1 MPRIAVVGDFD
12 PDNPTH
18 TATSDALGHSATALG
33 VAVDVSWVPTDELG
47 EADDPG
53 SALAPFDAV
62 FVAPGSPY
70 RSMAGALAAIEH
82 ARRRPLPL
90 IGTCGGFQH
99 VVIEFARNVM
109 RLPDVRHAEYDPY
122 ASSLIITPLSC
133 SLVGQALEVSIEAGT
148 RAGKAYGT
156 DRATE
161 QYYCNFGLNPDYID
175 DLVGAGLAVSGTDT
189 DGEVRIVE
197 LADHP
202 FFVGTLFVPQ
212 ARSTLVRPHPLVT
225 AFVEAAGSG

>member
-12 PDNPTH
+12 PDNATH
-18 TATSDALGHSATALG
+18 IATVDALGHSATALG
-33 VAVDVSWVPTDELG
+33 ASVDVSWVPTESLDEG
-47 EADDPG
+47 ADPG

-62 FVAPGSPY
+62 VVAPGSPY
-70 RSMAGALAAIEH
+70 RSMTGALAAIEH
-82 ARRRPLPL
+82 ARRTALPL

-99 VVIEFARNVM
+99 LVIEFARNV
-109 RLPDVRHAEYDPY
+109 LGLADVQHAEYDPY
-122 ASSLIITPLSC
+122 GSTLIVTPLTC
-133 SLVGQALEVSIEAGT
+133 SLAGQAMEVGIEAGT

-161 QYYCNFGLNPDYID
+161 RYYCNFGLNPDYVD
-175 DLVGAGLAVSGTDT
+175 DLVAAGLTVSGTDA

-225 AFVEAAGSG
+225 AFVEAAGTG